1 VRAMMVRPNP
11 TADEV
16 FQEGPFPLFLVTRQC
31 IKRPEDAVQSRIL
44 ERAGEPFNGSSG

>member
-1 VRAMMVRPNP
+1 MARPNP

-31 IKRPEDAVQSRIL
+31 TACIKRPEDAVQSGIL
-44 ERAGEPFNGSSG
+44 ERAGEPFNGSSE